1 MAFDIKAKERK
12 RGETQHKAEFLSS
25 IKDMFLVK
33 ESSKTS
39 FMYSHLAKLF
49 FSSKTGFGI
58 SEN

>member
-39 FMYSHLAKLF
+39 FMYSQAV
-49 FSSKTGFGI
+49 FSSKTGFRI